1 MNNYLLPSGFR
12 DLLPP
17 DARLEQRLMT
27 DILETF
33 YRFGYEQV
41 SPPFMEFEETLLAG
55 KGKGYDPYT
64 FRVMDPISHKMMGLR
79 ADMTMQIT
87 RIAAARLAN
96 APKPLRLSYAG
107 RVLRVLTD
115 GLSTERQLSQ
125 AGIELIGSEAPQADA
140 EIIRTLALALK
151 KAGYGAL
158 VLDISL
164 GGLLEKMLESE
175 PSFDEDERK
184 YIRELVKQKNADL
197 LPGDSKAVAAIR
209 QLLNISGNVA
219 ASLELLKSLSLPEES
234 KKQIANLET
243 VLGLIP
249 QGKDIS
255 VSLDPLESHGFD
267 YHDGL
272 CFSLFLADS
281 RIEVGRGGR
290 YTMEDAEGNHVSAT
304 GATLYVRALMQAAA
318 VEDSRSRRVYLPYG
332 TAACVHEPLQA
343 EGYITVAGL
352 AQEKDAAAE
361 ARRLT
366 CAAWWDGKKI
376 QSSS

>member
-27 DILETF
+27 DLLETF

-55 KGKGYDPYT
+55 KGKSYDPYT
-64 FRVMDPISHKMMGLR
+64 FRVLDPISHKMMGLR

-125 AGIELIGSEAPQADA
+125 AGIELIGSGAPQADA

-151 KAGYGAL
+151 QAGYGAL
-158 VLDISL
+158 VLDLSL
-164 GGLLEKMLESE
+164 GGLLERILESE
-175 PSFDEDERK
+175 PSLDEEKRNS
-184 YIRELVKQKNADL
+184 IRELVKQKNADL
-197 LPGDSKAVAAIR
+197 LPGNLDAVAVIKE
-209 QLLNISGNVA
+209 LLALSGNVS
-219 ASLELLKSLSLPEES
+219 ASLSVLKSLSLPQET
-234 KKQIANLET
+234 KKQITGLET

-249 QGKDIS
+249 QGEAIS
-255 VSLDPLESHGFD
+255 ISLDPLESHGFD

-290 YTMEDAEGNHVSAT
+290 YTMEDADGQPVPAT
-304 GATLYVRALMQAAA
+304 GATLYVRALMQAAPA
-318 VEDSRSRRVYLPYG
+318 EDARAKRVYLPYG
-332 TAACVHEPLQA
+332 AAASACERLQA

-352 AQEKDAAAE
+352 AAEADVASE
-361 ARRLT
+361 ARRLK

-376 QSSS
+376 QAL